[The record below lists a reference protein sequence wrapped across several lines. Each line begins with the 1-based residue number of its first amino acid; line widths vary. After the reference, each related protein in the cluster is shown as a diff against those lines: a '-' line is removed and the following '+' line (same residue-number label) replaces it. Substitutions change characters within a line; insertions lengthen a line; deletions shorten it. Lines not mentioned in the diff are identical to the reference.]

1 MCLCVCV
8 CQSLSGWTATDV
20 DEPRVGTSGCP
31 QSVLAP
37 AVMKREHYNLKKKHD
52 LSSSEEEWTAQEEAE
67 EDGGPP
73 TDSGYSTGS
82 LSSSRPPPPPKKSRK
97 RPPRKKKTPQKRAK
111 PKEEVGW
118 VKPGVVPVPPPTPAA
133 PPPPPL
139 PIIPQK
145 YPPRTAPPARTPRP
159 PPRRIKPVKVEPQSQ
174 ADQWPPNH
182 RHNRKTSGSQTSLL
196 ETLCQAYAAYAAAG
210 RHKTQQ
216 KKPTGWRAA
225 VRQAYE
231 KVKKNARSS
240 GWREDAPAPSQAQE
254 EPHHNNPSPQEE

>member
-1 MCLCVCV
+1 MT
-8 CQSLSGWTATDV
+8 SR
-20 DEPRVGTSGCP
+20 PRKKNGP
-31 QSVLAP
+31 
-37 AVMKREHYNLKKKHD
+37 LKKKQKKTVVHPR
-52 LSSSEEEWTAQEEAE
+52 TRGTVQ
-67 EDGGPP
+67 GV
-73 TDSGYSTGS
+73 
-82 LSSSRPPPPPKKSRK
+82 SRPRAPPPPPKKSRK
-97 RPPRKKKTPQKRAK
+97 SPPRKQKTPQKRAK

>member
-1 MCLCVCV
+1 M
-8 CQSLSGWTATDV
+8 
-20 DEPRVGTSGCP
+20 
-31 QSVLAP
+31 
-37 AVMKREHYNLKKKHD
+37 
-52 LSSSEEEWTAQEEAE
+52 
-67 EDGGPP
+67 
-73 TDSGYSTGS
+73 
-82 LSSSRPPPPPKKSRK
+82 
-97 RPPRKKKTPQKRAK
+97 K

-118 VKPGVVPVPPPTPAA
+118 VNPGVPPPTPAA

-139 PIIPQK
+139 PFIPQK

-182 RHNRKTSGSQTSLL
+182 RHNRKNSGSGSQTSLL

-216 KKPTGWRAA
+216 KKKPTGWRAA

-231 KVKKNARSS
+231 KVKKNAR
-240 GWREDAPAPSQAQE
+240 REDAQAQE
-254 EPHHNNPSPQEE
+254 EPHHHNPSTPPQEE